1 MSKQPRPGIFVIHS
15 LFILGLSLLNG
26 LRLIQALRYGSILE
40 SYQASPGPVYIALS
54 GGFWA
59 GAGLITLLGIWRR
72 RIWGWFLGWILLFL
86 YLGWYWFDR
95 LALQQPHDN
104 WPFMLV
110 LSGMAV
116 LLACSFFLPIVRRYF
131 FSSSDPPSVKSDPTR
146 KDRFNKNG

>member
-1 MSKQPRPGIFVIHS
+1 MSKQPRPGIVVFYS
-15 LFILGLSLLNG
+15 LFIMGLSLLNG

-59 GAGLITLLGIWRR
+59 VTWLITLLGIWRR
-72 RIWGWFLGWILLFL
+72 KIWGWYLGWILIFL

-95 LALQQPHDN
+95 LVLQQPHDN

-110 LSGMAV
+110 LTGMAV
-116 LLACSFFLPIVRRYF
+116 LLACSFFLPIVRRDF
-131 FSSSDPPSVKSDPTR
+131 FTLPKLPAVRFDPTR
-146 KDRFNKNG
+146 KDGSIENR